1 MLYGRKRADSALIRN
16 GLNIIRRFEQG
27 CTDAGS
33 GAMTETEEVALVT
46 VLELALS
53 VAVKARSVDHGLL
66 FQIMALRDTPD
77 SAPKEIRE
85 LLKVV
90 EATPALEVFNHAYQ
104 CALGHRV
111 PVNYRFLVQWL
122 ISRGQQV
129 GSKQAVNDVARYL
142 DSETIKVTAILAI
155 DGFTV
160 ERNIKLG
167 EYELIA
173 WENVA
178 MTDTKWQVAARGL
191 FGGQTPTA
199 VVIQQL
205 EIPRVHVR
213 PWDSPGPNVPLS
225 IEPAF
230 DILRCVTAVAG
241 AGFRLLHY
249 WLEPEQCVPWAVILS
264 SFGVDSTAHS
274 WPTVLSE
281 AAGPQ
286 LRKTVSHLLSSDES
300 KRLRLRVPLDRLNQS
315 CLAGIRSID
324 KAIELGIALESLY
337 APAKLSEGIAFAVR
351 TRAARFLAGSLE
363 ERRETVKI
371 LRDVY
376 DLRSRAVHAGRFDAE
391 DAAKKWRDDE
401 RVRKVLEQ
409 GQRLVGRSLVKII
422 QEGEPNWEEFDLA
435 STEPTSVVA
444 GVAQSIIPADG
455 PAALNSNDSDGDIK
469 GPAP

>member
-1 MLYGRKRADSALIRN
+1 MGQGFTNADSN
-16 GLNIIRRFEQG
+16 TM
-27 CTDAGS
+27 TD
-33 GAMTETEEVALVT
+33 TEEATLIAALECAV
-46 VLELALS
+46 S
-53 VAVKARSVDHGLL
+53 VAAKARSVDHALL
-66 FQIMALRDTPD
+66 FQIIALRDAPD
-77 SAPKEIRE
+77 SAPKEFRE

-111 PVNYRFLVQWL
+111 PVGYRFLVQWL

-160 ERNIKLG
+160 ERNIKLD

-191 FGGQTPTA
+191 FGGQPPTA
-199 VVIQQL
+199 AVIQQL

-249 WLEPEQCVPWAVILS
+249 WLEPEQCAPWAVNLS
-264 SFGVDSTAHS
+264 SFGVDSTTHS
-274 WPTVLSE
+274 WPTVLGE

-286 LRKTVSHLLSSDES
+286 LCKTVSHLLSLDES
-300 KRLRLRVPLDRLNQS
+300 KRLRLRVPLDRLNRS
-315 CLAGIRSID
+315 YLADIRSVD

-351 TRAARFLAGSLE
+351 TRAARFLGGSLE
-363 ERRETVKI
+363 ERRRTAKT

-391 DAAKKWRDDE
+391 GSPKKWSDDAN
-401 RVRKVLEQ
+401 VREVLEE
-409 GQRLVGRSLVKII
+409 GQHVIGRSLVKVI
-422 QEGEPNWEEFDLA
+422 QEGEPNWEEFDLG
-435 STEPTSVVA
+435 SVEPT
-444 GVAQSIIPADG
+444 
-455 PAALNSNDSDGDIK
+455 
-469 GPAP
+469 